1 MIYTLGETVLDILFR
16 NNVAVSSTP
25 GGSMLN
31 ASISLGRLGLPVS
44 FISEYA
50 NDRVGDL
57 IDDFLHDNGI
67 STALVNRNSGKTP
80 VALAFLDERN
90 DAHYQFYRQTVQ
102 TESRISL
109 PDFHSGD
116 IFLFGSFYAIQKE
129 NRKTVMALLEKAR
142 ENDTVII
149 YDPNFRKPH
158 LHQLPEL
165 KPFILE
171 NMAFADIIR
180 ASDEDFK
187 LIFDEDDAGKSFDK
201 ILKNM
206 GTLQSFPST
215 RNPSPILILTRNS
228 KGVDLHTLGL
238 DLHLDSKEIRPVSTI
253 GAGDTF
259 NSGVV
264 YGLHMNRILKKDL
277 TAIPSG
283 KWKEILHFA
292 IDLASEVCL
301 SMDNYIDTTKH

>member
-80 VALAFLDERN
+80 VALAFLDEKN
-90 DAHYQFYRQTVQ
+90 DAHYQFYHQAVQ

-129 NRKTVMALLEKAR
+129 NRKIVMALLEKAR

-187 LIFDEDDAGKSFDK
+187 LIFDEDDAGKCFNK
-201 ILKNM
+201 IVKN
-206 GTLQSFPST
+206 TEIAQLPIVNHPLS
-215 RNPSPILILTRNS
+215 ILILTRNS
-228 KGVDLHTLGL
+228 KGVDLYTLGL

-277 TAIPSG
+277 TTIPSG
-283 KWKEILHFA
+283 RWKEILHFA

-301 SMDNYIDTTKH
+301 SMDNYIGTTKH

>member
-50 NDRVGDL
+50 DDRVGDL
-57 IDDFLHDNGI
+57 IDNFLHDNGI
-67 STALVNRNSGKTP
+67 NTALVKRNSGKTP
-80 VALAFLDERN
+80 VALAFLDEKN
-90 DAHYQFYRQTVQ
+90 DAHYQFYRQTLQ
-102 TESRISL
+102 TESKIFL

-129 NRKTVMALLEKAR
+129 NHKAVMTLLEKAR

-187 LIFDEDDAGKSFDK
+187 LIFDEDDTDICFDE
-201 ILKNM
+201 IIKNKAH
-206 GTLQSFPST
+206 
-215 RNPSPILILTRNS
+215 RPSPVLILTRS
-228 KGVDLHTLGL
+228 SRGVDLRTPEFTL
-238 DLHLDSKEIRPVSTI
+238 HFASKELLPISTI

-301 SMDNYIDTTKH
+301 SMDNYIDTIKH

>member
-50 NDRVGDL
+50 NDRVGAL

-80 VALAFLDERN
+80 VALAFLDEKN
-90 DAHYQFYRQTVQ
+90 DAHYQFYHQAVQ
-102 TESRISL
+102 KESRISL

-129 NRKTVMALLEKAR
+129 NRKIVMALLEKAR

-187 LIFDEDDAGKSFDK
+187 LIFDEDDADSCFDE
-201 ILKNM
+201 IIKNKAHC
-206 GTLQSFPST
+206 
-215 RNPSPILILTRNS
+215 PSPVLILTRSNR
-228 KGVDLHTLGL
+228 GVDLRTPEFTLHFASKGL
-238 DLHLDSKEIRPVSTI
+238 LPISTI

-264 YGLHMNRILKKDL
+264 YGLYMNRILKKDL
-277 TAIPSG
+277 TTIPSG

-301 SMDNYIDTTKH
+301 SMDNYIDTNKH